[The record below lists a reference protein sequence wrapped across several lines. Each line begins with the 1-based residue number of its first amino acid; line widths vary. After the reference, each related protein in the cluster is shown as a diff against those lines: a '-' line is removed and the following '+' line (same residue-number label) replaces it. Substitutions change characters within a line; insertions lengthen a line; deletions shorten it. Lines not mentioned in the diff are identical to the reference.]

1 MHDQLKRHGSFELS
15 QGEQE
20 IGVVSFNY
28 SREESDMDIYDASE
42 WEQFLTSSNWSNIDI
57 LDVSTE
63 KVSNLVSELDEGRKL
78 WWLFIVFAVAFLL
91 IEIFL
96 IKTL

>member
-1 MHDQLKRHGSFELS
+1 EK
-15 QGEQE
+15 

-28 SREESDMDIYDASE
+28 SRSESDLDVYEATE
-42 WEQFLTSSNWSNIDI
+42 WEQILTASNWTNVDVLDI
-57 LDVSTE
+57 STE
-63 KVSNLVSELDEGRKL
+63 KVSNLVSKLDEGRKL
-78 WWLFIVFAVAFLL
+78 WWLFIVLAVAFLL